1 MKHLQILTDNEE
13 QDLRQ
18 ALEAAID
25 FRGDTLCDEVYYSP
39 EDIRRLA
46 SKSDEEIRK
55 VVNENA
61 RAVNENLNRLERL
74 QALLVRLNN
83 IVS

>member
-25 FRGDTLCDEVYYSP
+25 FRGDTLTDEVCYGA
-39 EDIRRLA
+39 DAIRKLA
-46 SKSDEEIRK
+46 TKSDEEIRK

-61 RAVNENLNRLERL
+61 RAVNGNLNRLERL

>member
-13 QDLRQ
+13 NDLRH

-25 FRGDTLCDEVYYSP
+25 FRGDTLTDEACYSASQ
-39 EDIRRLA
+39 IRTMA
-46 SKSDEEIRK
+46 TKSDEEIRTI
-55 VVNENA
+55 VNENT
-61 RAVNENLNRLERL
+61 RAVNQNIDRLERL
-74 QALLVRLNN
+74 QALLRRLDN